1 MVLLHLRTAN
11 ANNNILAKFDSLY
24 ETSYVQFSNI
34 GGNIY
39 LGGLSNNQLRFFNSN
54 NDDDRGL
61 RYRDNTISVD
71 NINCLNLKNG
81 DVRIFPN
88 PQTPLNN
95 YELNEPST
103 ITSFGCARCFDIN
116 DFTFWQS
123 ENVYS
128 SINGFA
134 RTDTTIH
141 KFENSYGHYIKIRF
155 PYQIVPI
162 GFSVNSVENYND
174 PLDFDVYGSLDEVR
188 WTKIAGITQNNFT
201 NVFSINNSN
210 LYLFL
215 VVVITRIRIDP
226 NLSSFQSFKIYELK
240 ILCKPILI
248 LDSNIKVSDN
258 SIYNIESINTK
269 KLYLND
275 VPINSLTELNS
286 NAIVSA
292 LEDFRKQYSYYW
304 KNSNSVG
311 FPDSNVL
318 NKLSIGKTTAISTLD
333 INGDIG
339 FINRSISNKIVIST
353 LTTPYSSPYIS
364 IGRINMKAINNRNY
378 FQLKVFLVDTTKYYF
393 QTINIYG
400 YSFVEVNTN
409 LNQINAFKLYWDTEF
424 DDTRAIQRINDVV
437 YIIDFGVEPIIKIYI
452 KYNDLLDITFT
463 QTISGTRDL
472 FINHIFIDEIQTT
485 SDNVVF
491 IPATSIETLNLPNFT
506 RGINIFSKNLNS
518 NITYSSSNV
527 FNYLSISNL
536 NISGVRSSNLLILD
550 NNKNVIDT
558 NVSFNIFSNLRNTSG
573 FANKVACFDNNT
585 SLNVLN
591 INQNVL
597 NTIGSA
603 VNTNSQIL
611 ITNNGNYE
619 PLIVNRNTLSN
630 LNLVSSN
637 PNSILVID
645 ANSNLRTTN
654 TIDIANVVKI
664 MSVFD
669 FNFSN
674 SYNHRLKINSNT
686 NIDNI
691 SVNNNLYV
699 GGHIISSNYKSN
711 RLYVNNQEIG
721 ENIFRLII
729 KIPNNNDV
737 ITAINNSL
745 PILNN
750 IRKYIITLSSKFN
763 ISLEVDENDDD
774 MDITNIVYNLFNKF
788 KFRRWKTQNNFL
800 DYRAFYNVNAFK
812 YLYNDTSGITKC
824 GAYVIIDL
832 GQPFVLNFYALYV
845 RYDDFKTS
853 IRDFKIF
860 GLKGN
865 VWVLVDDRRNV
876 LLNNDISP
884 NVFILDTNKYDV
896 FDKLALCIINT
907 HNDTGI
913 PNFCV
918 LNYIELY
925 GYIPTIANY
934 NYSNL
939 TFNFT
944 NNPFLFGTTYLG
956 ISNINPLVPLS
967 IGNDLSTNSTEA
979 LFNLNHMTP
988 TSTANLEK
996 PIINITRP
1004 SLSTTG
1010 VKAVHYLNSWY
1021 ESNTNYTFKLTHSN
1035 TSNERIVLSMNSDGR
1050 VGIGTHPF
1058 INDCNNGLSIYNNG
1072 LSLYSNT
1079 SFVNFR
1085 TSNILNSYELIFPN
1099 TIGGLSNTLGI
1110 NRINNRSLVLDWINP
1125 IDVISSNSFMKV
1137 GFQNVPTR
1145 NEGGIVLQVAGSC
1158 LIGSNNI
1165 STITNNRI
1173 SNNSLIVS
1181 GSIYTT
1187 VDITTDSDIS
1197 YKYNIQVIDNPLD
1210 KLKQIRGYTF
1220 NRNDVIGDNDERN
1233 KRYTGL
1239 IAQEVLKVVPE
1250 AVIKKHD
1257 GKLRILYT
1265 NLAGLFVEGI
1275 REINEK
1281 YDYLNFKFN
1290 LLSIMCLMI
1299 LVWNFYKTN

>member
-210 LYLFL
+210 
-215 VVVITRIRIDP
+215 
-226 NLSSFQSFKIYELK
+226 ELK

-506 RGINIFSKNLNS
+506 RAINIFSKNLNS

-527 FNYLSISNL
+527 FNYLSTSNL

-550 NNKNVIDT
+550 NNRNVIDT

-876 LLNNDISP
+876 LLNNDVSP

-1035 TSNERIVLSMNSDGR
+1035 TTNERIVLSMNSDGR

-1072 LSLYSNT
+1072 LSL
-1079 SFVNFR
+1079 
-1085 TSNILNSYELIFPN
+1085 
-1099 TIGGLSNTLGI
+1099 
-1110 NRINNRSLVLDWINP
+1110 
-1125 IDVISSNSFMKV
+1125 
-1137 GFQNVPTR
+1137 
-1145 NEGGIVLQVAGSC
+1145 
-1158 LIGSNNI
+1158 SNNI